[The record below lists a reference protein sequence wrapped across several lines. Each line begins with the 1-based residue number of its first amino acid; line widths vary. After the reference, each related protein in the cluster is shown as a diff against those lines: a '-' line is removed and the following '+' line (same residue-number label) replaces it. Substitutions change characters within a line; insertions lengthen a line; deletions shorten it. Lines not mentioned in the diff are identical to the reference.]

1 MSFSL
6 KSIEDDSRS
15 GILLQISV
23 SQFYAERNIENLCC
37 RGGEFVTNF
46 TIGDRRAQY
55 LFGVHPSLHLTSRFG
70 SQSDINSFMGFNP
83 NKLQT
88 CHRLKSE
95 KLRCHSV

>member
-6 KSIEDDSRS
+6 KIIEDDPRV

-23 SQFYAERNIENLCC
+23 SQFYAEGNMGNLCC
-37 RGGEFVTNF
+37 PGGEFVTNF
-46 TIGDRRAQY
+46 TMGDRRPRY
-55 LFGVHPSLHLTSRFG
+55 LFQPQSTLHVTSDFG
-70 SQSDINSFMGFNP
+70 SQSDIDTFMGFNP

-95 KLRCHSV
+95 KLRCLSV

>member
-15 GILLQISV
+15 GILLQILV
-23 SQFYAERNIENLCC
+23 SQFYSERNIENLCC

-46 TIGDRRAQY
+46 TIGDRRTQY
-55 LFGVHPSLHLTSRFG
+55 FFGVHPSLHLTSRFG

-83 NKLQT
+83 TKLKT
-88 CHRLKSE
+88 STKLKPPQ
-95 KLRCHSV
+95 LNPF